1 MSSLFFSLPVL
12 SQPST
17 PQSTLA
23 DQTSL
28 PFCSLHSPCL
38 FLFFPLLLVNLPLIS
53 TFYHY
58 HHVFCTSP
66 LFNSGHTQLYFK
78 SRDFP
83 NHQLLILLIFTN
95 LPAPSSRSILL
106 YITSQNTCHIV
117 STTFFSYANYL
128 LYLPTDSVLPYP
140 ISYLAYFPSPI
151 SYLLFSFSYPCPTN
165 N

>member
-1 MSSLFFSLPVL
+1 MLVNFSLPVL

-83 NHQLLILLIFTN
+83 NHQLLIFTN
-95 LPAPSSRSILL
+95 LTNLTNLSAPSSRSILPL
-106 YITSQNTCHIV
+106 HPPALHHLSKYLSYCV
-117 STTFFSYANYL
+117 YYFFFL
-128 LYLPTDSVLPYP
+128 
-140 ISYLAYFPSPI
+140 
-151 SYLLFSFSYPCPTN
+151 C
-165 N
+165 